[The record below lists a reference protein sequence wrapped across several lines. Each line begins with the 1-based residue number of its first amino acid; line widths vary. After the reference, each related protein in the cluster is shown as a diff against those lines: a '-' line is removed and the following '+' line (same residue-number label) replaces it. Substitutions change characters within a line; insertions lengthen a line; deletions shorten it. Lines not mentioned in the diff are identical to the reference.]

1 MKKVGEYSVTSI
13 DFNTWFTEDQ
23 NVKVVPKNKKQKTKK
38 KILYPIFMEFSAI
51 STDIFWTKKFNLWA
65 TGKLPKFFSI
75 NENVLTYNKNSAVE
89 CIFDQDV
96 NTNMKACIKF
106 FKIYGGLFSKKDEN
120 DVDEDE
126 ETSSD
131 PTSELT
137 EPEPKTW
144 SQFDKK
150 SQELMLKNYTND
162 LTEVMSLTTKESSLL
177 LQTLRLAVSA
187 KNFNKNNITIDQGK
201 ITDIKGL
208 LYDSSNKLFKID
220 YTISNAKVII
230 KKKDLEDSEESSDSD
245 TYVSELTKD
254 MIPQFGQK
262 INKYYELYDKKYKKY
277 QR

>member
-23 NVKVVPKNKKQKTKK
+23 NVKVVQKNKKQKTKK

-51 STDIFWTKKFNLWA
+51 STDIFWTKKFNMWA
-65 TGKLPKFFSI
+65 TGKLPKFFSM
-75 NENVLTYNKNSAVE
+75 NENVLSYNKNAVVE

-96 NTNMKACIKF
+96 ETNMKACMKF
-106 FKIYGGLFSKKDEN
+106 FKIYGGIFSKKDEN
-120 DVDEDE
+120 EVDEE
-126 ETSSD
+126 EEDPTSD

-162 LTEVMSLTTKESSLL
+162 LTDVMSLTTKESNLL

-208 LYDSSNKLFKID
+208 LYDSTNKLFKID
-220 YTISNAKVII
+220 YNISNTKVVI
-230 KKKDLEDSEESSDSD
+230 KKKDSEESSEDD